1 MLSIQT
7 NVSALNA
14 EYNLNQ
20 TSNSLQS
27 TMQQLSSGY
36 RINSAADDAAGL
48 AISEQMTAQ
57 IGGLN
62 QASQNAQDGISM
74 IQTADGGLSQ
84 IQSMMQRMS
93 DLAVQAASGNNSQT
107 DEANIN
113 IELQQL
119 QQEVDSIANT
129 TTFNGTSLLNGS
141 LSGQQRATS
150 YLTSGTPVELTAGST
165 VGGGSVVAVDV
176 SGAQAGTGYEL
187 SSSTN
192 GTVTLAQ
199 INSSGVT
206 TGQSETVDL
215 PTTVAAGGS
224 ATLNFSQFGISL
236 TVAASGGGGGI
247 DATQLETAFSSSAD
261 LTVDVG
267 TAGGAATFQTG
278 ANQGQTT
285 NVAFVNATLDA
296 STTQTQMAALYTDL
310 TAFNTAAN
318 GTNLTAATTAAG
330 NLITSLNNALNYIS
344 STRATIGA
352 AQDRLQDAISN
363 LGTESDN
370 LSSANSGIVD
380 VDVASSS
387 AQLSQE
393 QVLEQAG
400 VSVLAQANQM
410 PQLALKLLGS

>member
-93 DLAVQAASGNNSQT
+93 DLAVQAASGNNSLT

-129 TTFNGTSLLNGS
+129 TTFNGTSLLNGA
-141 LSGQQRATS
+141 LSGQQSATS
-150 YLTSGTPVELTAGST
+150 YLNGAAELTAGDT
-165 VGGGSVVAVDV
+165 VGGGSVVGVDV

-187 SSSTN
+187 SSSTT
-192 GTVTLAQ
+192 GTVTLTQ
-199 INSSGVT
+199 IDSTGTT
-206 TGQSETVDL
+206 TGQSETVDV

-224 ATLNFSQFGISL
+224 ATLNFAQFGISL
-236 TVAASGGGGGI
+236 SVAASGGGGGI
-247 DATQLETAFSSSAD
+247 SATQLETAFSTGAN

-267 TAGGAATFQTG
+267 TSGGAATFQTG

-296 STTQTQMAALYTDL
+296 STTQTQMKALYTDL
-310 TAFNTAAN
+310 AAFNTAAN
-318 GTNLTAATTAAG
+318 GTDLTKATTAAG
-330 NLITSLNNALNYIS
+330 NLITSLGNALNYIS
-344 STRATIGA
+344 GTRATIGA

-387 AQLSQE
+387 AHLSQE

-410 PQLALKLLGS
+410 PQLALKLLGA